1 MDNIFISILHKR
13 IFSAMIARQKME
25 QDLNIF
31 SPKKIS
37 MRKIGKYTVEN
48 NMITYLCCVPEKSI
62 CKVLAVRGMNR
73 LRHSE
78 MGVNPGV
85 IIEVDKVFGN
95 MMQIKLR
102 EYTLAIRKEEAKF
115 IKVFI
120 K

>member
-1 MDNIFISILHKR
+1 MDNIFISILQKR

-62 CKVLAVRGMNR
+62 CKVLAVRGINR

-78 MGVNPGV
+78 MGFNPGV